1 MIPAI
6 LYHGFR
12 TNLWMWVAALMTH
25 APGLHIPAPAKGLG
39 LFAVFAFGTALSGRN
54 SAGTRPWLA
63 GAGAGFVAAL
73 LNLMLLG
80 SLLVEQPS
88 QGSPQAGVSGLVP
101 NATLVISGFLVGC
114 IVLGA
119 LCGFIGGT
127 LRAHAM
133 PSLSGFD
140 PTAQSWLER
149 FARLMAW
156 SLVPLILVGGLV
168 TSADAGMSVRGWPAS
183 DGAFMFLYPISLMTD
198 ERVFFEHSHRLL
210 GSLVGLTMLTG
221 MIWALLAERRALP
234 RFLAIALFVL
244 VCIQGYLGG
253 ARVNLDSRVVGV
265 IHGISAQLIMALA
278 WLLAMLLS
286 TAFRDAT
293 PIAHALAGRLRGLS
307 TALLIGLVIQLIL
320 GAAFRHLGAT
330 KPGMVHMIYT
340 HAALAIVL
348 VILAAL
354 MGFGL
359 KKAAEDALTQG
370 HAHASPAKR
379 IGGGLVHAV
388 MTQFLLGWVTFWLVI
403 SNRPAAGGAGAVP
416 GPTELATTPKV
427 PIVESITATLHQTL
441 GAAILAL
448 AVLSAGW
455 IWRLL
460 RPAR

>member
-1 MIPAI
+1 
-6 LYHGFR
+6 
-12 TNLWMWVAALMTH
+12 MWVVALLTH
-25 APGLHIPAPAKGLG
+25 APGLHIPSPVKGLW
-39 LFAVFAFGTALSGRN
+39 LIAVFAAGTALAGR
-54 SAGTRPWLA
+54 SASNARPWLA

-80 SLLVEQPS
+80 SLLVEQPT
-88 QGSPQAGVSGLVP
+88 QGSPQAGISGLVP
-101 NATLVISGFLVGC
+101 NAALIIGGFLVGC
-114 IVLGA
+114 MALGA
-119 LCGFIGGT
+119 LCGFLGGT
-127 LRAHAM
+127 LPAHS
-133 PSLSGFD
+133 PTTPLSGFD
-140 PTAQSWLER
+140 PIKQPGLER
-149 FARLMAW
+149 FAILMAW

-168 TSADAGMSVRGWPAS
+168 TSADAGLSVRGWPAS

-198 ERVFFEHSHRLL
+198 DRVFFEHSHRLL
-210 GSLVGLTMLTG
+210 GSLVGLTMLAG
-221 MIWALLAERRALP
+221 VIWALVAERRVLP
-234 RFLAIALFVL
+234 RILAIALFVL

-253 ARVNLDSRVVGV
+253 ARVNLDSRLLGV

-286 TAFRDAT
+286 TAFRHAT
-293 PIAHALAGRLRGLS
+293 PVAHPLAGRLRGLS
-307 TALLIGLVIQLIL
+307 TALLIGLIVQLSL

-359 KKAAEDALTQG
+359 KKAADDALTQG

-403 SNRPAAGGAGAVP
+403 SNRPAAGAGAGAVP

-427 PIVESITATLHQTL
+427 PIAESITATLHQTL

-460 RPAR
+460 RPAH

>member
-1 MIPAI
+1 MIQTI

-12 TNLWMWVAALMTH
+12 TNLWMWVIALVTH
-25 APGLHIPAPAKGLG
+25 TPGVHIPSPVKGLA
-39 LFAVFAFGTALSGRN
+39 LILAFAFGTALAGRSLSN
-54 SAGTRPWLA
+54 TRPWLV
-63 GAGAGFVAAL
+63 GAGVGLLAAL

-80 SLLVEQPS
+80 SLLVEQPV
-88 QGSPQAGVSGLVP
+88 QGSPQAGTEGLAP
-101 NATLVISGFLVGC
+101 NAILVIGGFLVGC
-114 IVLGA
+114 TVLGA
-119 LCGFIGGT
+119 LCGFVGGSF
-127 LRAHAM
+127 RGHVMA
-133 PSLSGFD
+133 SGFD
-140 PTAQSWLER
+140 PIPQPWLER
-149 FARLMAW
+149 FLRLMAW

-198 ERVFFEHSHRLL
+198 DRVFFEHSHRLL
-210 GSLVGLTMLTG
+210 GSLVGLTVLTG
-221 MIWALLAERRALP
+221 MIWVLLAERQVLP
-234 RFLAIALFVL
+234 RGLAIGLFLL

-253 ARVNLDSRVVGV
+253 ARVNLDSRIVGV

-278 WLLAMLLS
+278 WLLAMLVS
-286 TAFRDAT
+286 AAFRHAT
-293 PIAHALAGRLRGLS
+293 PVPHPLAGRLRGLS
-307 TALLIGLVIQLIL
+307 IALLIGLVIQLTL
-320 GAAFRHLGAT
+320 GAAFRHLGAS

-359 KKAAEDALTQG
+359 KKAAEDAAAQG
-370 HAHASPAKR
+370 HEHAGPAKR
-379 IGGGLVHAV
+379 AGGGLVHAT
-388 MTQFLLGWVTFWLVI
+388 MTQFLLGWLTFWLVI
-403 SNRPAAGGAGAVP
+403 SNRPAAGRAGAVP

-427 PIVESITATLHQTL
+427 PIAEAITATLHQTL

-460 RPAR
+460 RSAR